1 MKLLVVHTRMVV
13 LEFLRY
19 PSFVVPTLLFP
30 ALFFAFFAIPRA
42 DAETANFMLASFVAF
57 AFLGVAF
64 FQFGVGIASER
75 LSPWE
80 LFVRTLSV
88 SPWQRVAGR
97 VLSALGFASTSALVV
112 AALALATTPVSL
124 SIAQGTILGAALLVG
139 SIPFALLGFA
149 IGYLASPKAALPLA
163 NLLFLSLAYLGA
175 MWTGPGSLPDGIHAL
190 SLALPTRQWM
200 EILWTPLRETS
211 SVFPALGLVAWGTV
225 FALVAVWAYRRDDG
239 QRFR

>member
-1 MKLLVVHTRMVV
+1 MKLLVVHTRMVT

-42 DAETANFMLASFVAF
+42 DEETADFMLASFVAF

-64 FQFGVGIASER
+64 FQFGVGISAER

-97 VLSALGFASTSALVV
+97 VLSALGFASASAFVV

-124 SIAQGTILGAALLVG
+124 NMPQGMALAAALLVG

-149 IGYLASPKAALPLA
+149 IGYLASPKAALPIA

-175 MWTGPGSLPDGIHAL
+175 MWTGPGSLPDGIRAL

-200 EILWTPLRETS
+200 EILWAPLRET
-211 SVFPALGLVAWGTV
+211 VPLLAVLGLLVWGTV
-225 FALVAVWAYRRDDG
+225 FALVATWAYRRDDG